1 MTRGHT
7 IIAVTALAAGVLVAG
22 CAPSTQ
28 ATQPRSTRRPP
39 HARPT
44 TAAEP
49 TKQPAPPPGN
59 VINLTSNGPAN
70 VSVICLVEHQVALS
84 KVISFAGPSHQAVD
98 APAGS
103 TCAFSGAVPPVFTT
117 VTPDTCDFTQPC
129 DVTVAQS
136 FGRNVTNATPVT
148 ADDSGGTVPP
158 VFTTVT
164 PDTCDF
170 TQPCDVTV
178 AQNYGR
184 NVTNATPVT
193 ADDSECVRDV
203 LAYNVGDVPTDQ
215 VVQGICHNHR
225 P

>member
-1 MTRGHT
+1 MTRGRT
-7 IIAVTALAAGVLVAG
+7 IIAATALAAGVLVAG
-22 CAPSTQ
+22 CALSTQ
-28 ATQPRSTRRPP
+28 AMQPNTTRRPP
-39 HARPT
+39 QAHPT

-59 VINLTSNGPAN
+59 VINLTSNGPAD

-84 KVISFAGPSHQAVD
+84 KAISFAGAGHQAVD
-98 APAGS
+98 APDSS
-103 TCAFSGAVPPVFTT
+103 TCALSVAVPPVFTT

-129 DVTVAQS
+129 E
-136 FGRNVTNATPVT
+136 
-148 ADDSGGTVPP
+148 
-158 VFTTVT
+158 
-164 PDTCDF
+164 
-170 TQPCDVTV
+170 VTV
-178 AQNYGR
+178 AQNFGR

-203 LAYNVGDVPTDQ
+203 LAYKDGDVPTDQ

>member
-1 MTRGHT
+1 MTLSHT
-7 IIAVTALAAGVLVAG
+7 IIAATALAAGVLVAG
-22 CAPSTQ
+22 CASSTTT
-28 ATQPRSTRRPP
+28 TQPNTTPP
-39 HARPT
+39 PEARVT

-49 TKQPAPPPGN
+49 TMPPAPPAGN
-59 VINLTSNGPAN
+59 VINLLSNGPAN
-70 VSVICLVEHQVALS
+70 VSGICLVDHQVALL
-84 KVISFAGPSHQAVD
+84 KVISFAGPGHQAID

-103 TCAFSGAVPPVFTT
+103 TCTLSGANPPVFTT
-117 VTPDTCDFTQPC
+117 I
-129 DVTVAQS
+129 
-136 FGRNVTNATPVT
+136 
-148 ADDSGGTVPP
+148 
-158 VFTTVT
+158 T

-178 AQNYGR
+178 AQNFVR
-184 NVTNATPVT
+184 NVTNATPGAADDPTNATPLT